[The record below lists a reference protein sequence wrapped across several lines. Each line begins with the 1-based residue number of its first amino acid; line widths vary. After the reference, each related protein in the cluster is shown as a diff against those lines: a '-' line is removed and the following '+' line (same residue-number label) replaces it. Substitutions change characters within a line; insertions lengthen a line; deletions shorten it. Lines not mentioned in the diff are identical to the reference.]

1 MAKSVVVLA
10 SCDQPHEGDEK
21 VTEGVITIQ
30 FGYQGKTY
38 ETELCPAHVEEYHAW
53 MSDYLTHGA
62 QVVSG
67 AKPRHNKLVKAPAKR
82 GNRQAKG
89 NDPAAI
95 REWAKNNGYLV
106 NERGRI
112 SAEVVRAYDELH

>member
-1 MAKSVVVLA
+1 
-10 SCDQPHEGDEK
+10 
-21 VTEGVITIQ
+21 
-30 FGYQGKTY
+30 
-38 ETELCPAHVEEYHAW
+38 

-62 QVVSG
+62 KVISG
-67 AKPRHNKLVKAPAKR
+67 GKRSGTKAPARR
-82 GNRQAKG
+82 GRGRQAKAD
-89 NDPAAI
+89 DPAVI